1 MLGQGGMTMYAKQP
15 KKLLIMNILDI
26 LRKYSDEEHRLSQRE
41 IGDLLRNR
49 YGMTADRKTIKR
61 NLMDL
66 LEYGFGIEYTER
78 PRSRLNPGTG
88 QLEENVVL
96 TDFYLTR
103 EFTDAELRL
112 LIDSLL
118 FSRHLPR
125 SQCNALVE
133 KLKGLSS
140 QYFRSHM
147 KHVSKMRE
155 DQIDNRQLFLNIELL
170 DEAIEKRKKV
180 AFHYLE
186 YRTDKRQHPRIHSDG
201 SVREYVV
208 SPYQMAAREGKYYLI
223 CNSDQYDDVANYR
236 LDRICDLTLLK
247 ESIRPFETLKG
258 ADGHPLDLENYMK
271 RHVYMYASGDG
282 MARLRI
288 APFLVSDVIDLFG
301 KDVTFSDEKDDGI
314 TVTVYANEMSI
325 EQFAKSYVPHVTILG
340 PEALRKK
347 VKGMLEKALE
357 SYQD

>member
-1 MLGQGGMTMYAKQP
+1 MYAKQP

-26 LRKYSDEEHRLSQRE
+26 LQRYSDEKHRLSQRE
-41 IGDLLRNR
+41 IGDLLRSH
-49 YGMTADRKTIKR
+49 YGMTADRKAIKR

-66 LEYGFGIEYTER
+66 LEYGFGIEYTEK

-88 QLEENVVL
+88 RLEENVVL

-118 FSRHLPR
+118 FSQHLPR

-140 QYFRSHM
+140 QYFCSHM
-147 KHVSKMRE
+147 KHMSKIRE
-155 DQIDNRQLFLNIELL
+155 DQTDNRQLFLNIELL

-186 YRTDKRQHPRIHSDG
+186 YRTDKRQYPRIRSDG

-208 SPYQMAAREGKYYLI
+208 SPYQMAAKEGKYYLI

-236 LDRICDLTLLK
+236 MDRICDLIILE
-247 ESIRPFETLKG
+247 ESARAFETLKG
-258 ADGHPLDLENYMK
+258 AGGCALNLEDYMK
-271 RHVYMYASGDG
+271 RHVYMYASDDG
-282 MARLRI
+282 TARLRI

-301 KDVTFSDEKDDGI
+301 KDVTFSDENDDGI

-340 PEALRKK
+340 PEALRVK
-347 VKGMLEKALE
+347 VKGMLEQALE
-357 SYQD
+357 GYR